1 VEEQNT
7 PTTSTD
13 EDVEAHQASERVAAE
28 DLDAAAEEP
37 EVEGHLLGTPV
48 ERTPVERTPVERT
61 PVERT
66 PVERPPDM

>member
-1 VEEQNT
+1 VEEKNT

-48 ERTPVERTPVERT
+48 ERTPVER
-61 PVERT
+61 
-66 PVERPPDM
+66 PPDM

>member
-13 EDVEAHQASERVAAE
+13 EDVEAHQAAERVAAE
-28 DLDAAAEEP
+28 DRDVAAEEP
-37 EVEGHLLGTPV
+37 DVEGHVLGTPV